1 MSSVKAVIADAQYL
15 ARAGFKQLFSEVEQV
30 DIVGE
35 AATAAQLDTV
45 IDLQNPDLVVYD
57 YYNTNQFSLE
67 DLRRIRKEKPNLQF
81 LVVTS
86 DTDKGNIFQILE
98 TGVNSILTKHCSRD
112 EIINAVHATARKEKF
127 FCNTVLDII
136 LEKQL
141 GKEEKEPNCAPTSLT
156 NREVEIVT
164 LVAQGIS
171 TRDMADQLCLSTH
184 TIYTHRKNIMK
195 KLGINSVSELV
206 LYAINS
212 GIVKPTMKT

>member
-1 MSSVKAVIADAQYL
+1 MSQVKAVIADAQFL
-15 ARAGFKQLFSEVEQV
+15 ARAGFRQLFSENEQV
-30 DIVGE
+30 SIVGE

-45 IDLQNPDLVVYD
+45 IDLQDPSLIVFD
-57 YYNTNQFSLE
+57 YYNTNHFSID
-67 DLRRIRKEKPNLQF
+67 DLHRIRKQKPNLQF

-86 DTDKGNIFQILE
+86 DTSKANIFRILE
-98 TGVNSILTKHCSRD
+98 SGVNSILTKHCSRD
-112 EIINAVHATARKEKF
+112 EIINAVHAAARKEKF

-141 GKEEKEPNCAPTSLT
+141 GKDEKEINCAPTSLT

-164 LVAQGIS
+164 LVAKGIS

-206 LYAINS
+206 LYAVNS
-212 GIVKPTMKT
+212 GIVNTSN

>member
-1 MSSVKAVIADAQYL
+1 MSTVKAVIADAQFL
-15 ARAGFKQLFSEVEQV
+15 ARAGFKQLFDEIEQV
-30 DIVGE
+30 EVVGE

-45 IDLQNPDLVVYD
+45 IALQEPNLVIYDYFNSKHFSLDDLQ
-57 YYNTNQFSLE
+57 
-67 DLRRIRKEKPNLQF
+67 RIRKAKPDLQF

-86 DTDKGNIFQILE
+86 DSSKANIFRILQ
-98 TGVNSILTKHCSRD
+98 TGVNTILTKHCSRE

-141 GKEEKEPNCAPTSLT
+141 GKDEKEPNCAPTSLT

-212 GIVKPTMKT
+212 GMVKSNN

>member
-1 MSSVKAVIADAQYL
+1 MSPVKAVIADAQFL

-30 DIVGE
+30 EIVGE

-45 IDLQNPDLVVYD
+45 IDLQNPDLVIYD
-57 YYNTNQFSLE
+57 YFNTNHFSID
-67 DLRRIRKEKPNLQF
+67 DLRRIKKQKPNLQF

-86 DTDKGNIFQILE
+86 DSSKANIFRILE
-98 TGVNSILTKHCSRD
+98 SGVNSILTKHCSRD
-112 EIINAVHATARKEKF
+112 EIVNAVHATARKEKF

-141 GKEEKEPNCAPTSLT
+141 GRDEKEINCAPTSLT

-171 TRDMADQLCLSTH
+171 TRAMADQLCLSTH

-206 LYAINS
+206 LYAVNS
-212 GIVKPTMKT
+212 GMVSTSN

>member
-1 MSSVKAVIADAQYL
+1 MSTVKAVIADAQFL
-15 ARAGFKQLFSEVEQV
+15 ARAGFKQLFDEVEQV
-30 DIVGE
+30 EVVGE
-35 AATAAQLDTV
+35 AATSAQLDTV
-45 IDLQNPDLVVYD
+45 IALQEPDLVVYD
-57 YYNTNQFSLE
+57 YFNSKHFSLD
-67 DLRRIRKEKPNLQF
+67 DLQRIRKEKPDLQF

-86 DTDKGNIFQILE
+86 DNSKANIFRILQS
-98 TGVNSILTKHCSRD
+98 GVNTILTKHCSRE
-112 EIINAVHATARKEKF
+112 EIINAVHATSRKEKF

-141 GKEEKEPNCAPTSLT
+141 GKDEKEPNCAPTSLT

-212 GIVKPTMKT
+212 GMVNPTN

>member
-1 MSSVKAVIADAQYL
+1 MSTVKAVIADAQFL
-15 ARAGFKQLFSEVEQV
+15 ARAGFKQLFDEIEQV
-30 DIVGE
+30 EVVGE

-45 IDLQNPDLVVYD
+45 IALQEPNLVIYDYFNSKHFSLDDLQ
-57 YYNTNQFSLE
+57 
-67 DLRRIRKEKPNLQF
+67 RIRKAKPDLQF

-86 DTDKGNIFQILE
+86 DSSKANIFRILQ
-98 TGVNSILTKHCSRD
+98 TGVNTILTKHCSRE

-141 GKEEKEPNCAPTSLT
+141 GKDEKEPNCAPTSLT

-212 GIVKPTMKT
+212 GMVKPNN

>member
-1 MSSVKAVIADAQYL
+1 MSLVKAVIADAQYL

-30 DIVGE
+30 EIVGE

-45 IDLQNPDLVVYD
+45 IDLQKPDLVIYD
-57 YYNTNQFSLE
+57 YHDTEHFSIDTLHK
-67 DLRRIRKEKPNLQF
+67 IRKKKPNLQF

-86 DTDKGNIFQILE
+86 DKSKANIFRILE
-98 TGVNSILTKHCSRD
+98 SGVNSILTKHCSRE

-141 GKEEKEPNCAPTSLT
+141 GQDDKEANCAPTSLT

-206 LYAINS
+206 LYAVNS
-212 GIVKPTMKT
+212 GIVSTSN